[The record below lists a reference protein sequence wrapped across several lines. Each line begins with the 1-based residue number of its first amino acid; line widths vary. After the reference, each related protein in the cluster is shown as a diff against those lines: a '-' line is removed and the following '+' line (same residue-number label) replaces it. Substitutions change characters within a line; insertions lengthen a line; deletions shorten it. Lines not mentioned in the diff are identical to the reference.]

1 MIGKQSQPDD
11 SEDNKLRIKL
21 ITDKRKFLEEK
32 YAQIENEIRSCFKE
46 LAEVLQTREKQLLRQ
61 AEAIYRQQLSLVETS
76 LDFLPSS
83 LVVLDNRSELEKKI
97 RQFGNIEV
105 HGSNGI
111 TVKDVEP
118 YKVAD
123 YQDANN
129 DHVSFD
135 KSITCKKTQ
144 DLTLPRCKDLISDY
158 KTLHSSDLPLSF
170 LVENKS
176 QSSQNVK
183 DNDALMTFKDSLFL
197 SGWSPFLIIKRKLGL
212 AHVSLDGLH
221 AFDKAY
227 PRNVRSFD
235 TPCDTTKSCEL
246 NILTHKTAG
255 VNLRNNDKKILNKDK
270 EDSELSA
277 YTKEKQDNNYEH
289 PIQVQHWLR
298 QILAETEIEPAI
310 HEIGQFSEISKAK
323 LYNGL

>member
-135 KSITCKKTQ
+135 KSIT
-144 DLTLPRCKDLISDY
+144 Y
-158 KTLHSSDLPLSF
+158 LPLSF